1 VGVDLTFAFLS
12 LANKVTNKNKN
23 LHKWDN
29 KKQNLN
35 LTLETGKKEDDTT
48 ILFSKL
54 YNKNDQ
60 LEPFS
65 NLFPFYL
72 LIFR

>member
-1 VGVDLTFAFLS
+1 MVVDLTFAFPLPV
-12 LANKVTNKNKN
+12 NKVTNRNKN
-23 LHKWDN
+23 LHKWGN

-35 LTLETGKKEDDTT
+35 LTLETRKKEDDKT